1 MVCGESGSGKTT
13 FCLTLFNKYLTDRKK
28 LQGKGPAQTLSIE
41 EIGCFEL
48 KTTTNQPCF
57 VHLYDSRGYGD
68 FINNKDAVQEV
79 KRYIIRKHLDWLNIR
94 GQETSEDDRA
104 QQDERIH
111 LIFYFFA
118 PHRYKE
124 IDKVFLSELTH
135 VANIVPVVG
144 KSDTMTVDERRN
156 YLVQLRDLLNTLK
169 VKNGVNIFD
178 FHEDAEDREFIPDPF
193 SPSRNHSQPT
203 FSVVDLSQHINDSPR
218 AYAEEI
224 EQQEDKASTAQSD
237 DEVIVESTFHS
248 NSSQSTP
255 TQEKKELSSSVSQLH
270 SSLSAPLVI
279 SQQSTQPRAEPLP
292 KIPNVFAICCDS
304 NTGYRVFP
312 WGTVETENPAHS
324 DVPRLRSLVFEKGY
338 INQFRSL
345 TQSLTTTIYRQQ
357 QKNQRR
363 QTACKSCLLW

>member
-1 MVCGESGSGKTT
+1 M
-13 FCLTLFNKYLTDRKK
+13 
-28 LQGKGPAQTLSIE
+28 
-41 EIGCFEL
+41 
-48 KTTTNQPCF
+48 
-57 VHLYDSRGYGD
+57 
-68 FINNKDAVQEV
+68 
-79 KRYIIRKHLDWLNIR
+79 
-94 GQETSEDDRA
+94 
-104 QQDERIH
+104 
-111 LIFYFFA
+111 IFYFFA

-144 KSDTMTVDERRN
+144 KSDTMTVEERRN

-193 SPSRNHSQPT
+193 SPCRNNSQPT
-203 FSVVDLSQHINDSPR
+203 FSVVDLSQHINDCPR

-279 SQQSTQPRAEPLP
+279 SQQSTQPRVEPLP

-363 QTACKSCLLW
+363 QTACKSCLLWIVLGLIMMFCGILLNNFARSSLTSPSYPIQGKSANFR